1 MEAPICSVFS
11 SCSISMGPS
20 GRELMIAE
28 YFGSTLRPTLCIHVF
43 AERHDESLGAF
54 PSRTCA
60 ADGLHRFPTN
70 EYSPFSSRAAV
81 TSRCNHTALMTT
93 LSLSWPARTLRAPPC
108 CLAGPPALISVNCV
122 RRAVEARPRG
132 LYSILPVANNVK
144 RGLG

>member
-28 YFGSTLRPTLCIHVF
+28 YFGSTLRPTLCILVF

-60 ADGLHRFPTN
+60 AEWLAPFP
-70 EYSPFSSRAAV
+70 YSPFSSRAAV

-93 LSLSWPARTLRAPPC
+93 LSLSWPARTLRAPLVAL
-108 CLAGPPALISVNCV
+108 LAH
-122 RRAVEARPRG
+122 PR
-132 LYSILPVANNVK
+132 
-144 RGLG
+144 